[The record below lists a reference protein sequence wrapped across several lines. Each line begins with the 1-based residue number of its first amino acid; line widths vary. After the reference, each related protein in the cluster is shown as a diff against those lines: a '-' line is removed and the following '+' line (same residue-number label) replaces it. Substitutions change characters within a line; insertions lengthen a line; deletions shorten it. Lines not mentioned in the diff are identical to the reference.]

1 MRSQTATAEIGVKD
15 TLIKKPRRH
24 GIRFNK
30 KYLMCLLI
38 VSIPLIGFVAFSGFP
53 VILSFI
59 SMFGDM
65 KYNKLDT
72 LTWNNFA
79 NFQRLF
85 SDATLLQ
92 SVKVTLIIA
101 SAQPV
106 KFVFAGP
113 VDGWW
118 DPVFV
123 WGSSEIGTEEN
134 TYSFYCNN
142 VDMDGVKRL
151 VWQFGSYVNAE
162 YTERV
167 TIEISDIKI
176 CFKSDLDG

>member
-1 MRSQTATAEIGVKD
+1 M
-15 TLIKKPRRH
+15 
-24 GIRFNK
+24 
-30 KYLMCLLI
+30 LLI

-101 SAQPV
+101 SAQFVSLAIAITIAAFLSQNV
-106 KFVFAGP
+106 KGTRVFQTLFFVPYICSTVAIAIM
-113 VDGWW
+113 W
-118 DPVFV
+118 
-123 WGSSEIGTEEN
+123 T
-134 TYSFYCNN
+134 
-142 VDMDGVKRL
+142 
-151 VWQFGSYVNAE
+151 Q
-162 YTERV
+162 
-167 TIEISDIKI
+167 ISAARAR
-176 CFKSDLDG
+176 SMQY